1 MKTWLNGRLL
11 QSPDEPAISV
21 LDHGI
26 IVGDGVFETVKVE
39 LDQPFALTRH
49 LDRLMHS
56 AAGLGIGAPDLGAI
70 REGIAA
76 TLDGQDLVFGRIRI
90 TVTSGPGPLGSP
102 RGAHGLTTVVIAEPS
117 ERPPPV
123 SQIATVAWPRNERGS
138 LTGLKTTSYAEN
150 ALMVE
155 YALARGASEAVMPNT
170 VGQLCEGTG
179 ANIMYVI
186 GDQLVTPTL
195 AAGPLAGVTRA
206 LVLEWWA
213 AALAAGLASEGV
225 EVIDLG
231 VLPTP
236 GVAFLGLNWLDS
248 RRSALLH
255 GAADELDVVER
266 DAPIDILQTADE
278 VILVGTTRDVQAI
291 SKVDDRE
298 LAAPGLITA
307 TAQAIWAREAAKG
320 IDP

>member
-11 QSPDEPAISV
+11 ESPDEAAISA

-49 LDRLMHS
+49 LDRLVRS
-56 AAGLGIGAPDLGAI
+56 AEGLGIGTPDVGAI

-76 TLDGQDLVFGRIRI
+76 TLDGQSLPFGRIRV
-90 TVTSGPGPLGSP
+90 TVTSGHGPLGSP
-102 RGAHGLTTVVIAEPS
+102 RGNHGQTTVVIAEPS
-117 ERPPPV
+117 ERPPSI
-123 SQIATVAWPRNERGS
+123 SQIATVPWTRNEHGA
-138 LTGLKTTSYAEN
+138 LKGLKTTSYAEN

-155 YALARGASEAVMPNT
+155 YALAHGASEAVMANT

-195 AAGPLAGVTRA
+195 DAGPLAGVTRA
-206 LVLEWWA
+206 LVLEWC
-213 AALAAGLASEGV
+213 AG
-225 EVIDLG
+225 
-231 VLPTP
+231 
-236 GVAFLGLNWLDS
+236 
-248 RRSALLH
+248 
-255 GAADELDVVER
+255 ELDVVER
-266 DAPIDILQTADE
+266 DAPIEVLQTADE
-278 VILVGTTRDVQAI
+278 VILVGTTRDVQGI

-298 LAAPGLITA
+298 VAAPGPITVK
-307 TAQAIWAREAAKG
+307 AQEIWAREAAKG
-320 IDP
+320 MDP

>member
-11 QSPDEPAISV
+11 QSPDEPAISA

-49 LDRLMHS
+49 LDRLVRS
-56 AAGLGIGAPDLGAI
+56 AEGLGIGAPDLGAI

-76 TLDGQDLVFGRIRI
+76 TLDGQDLAFGRIRI
-90 TVTSGPGPLGSP
+90 IVTSGPGPLGSP
-102 RGAHGLTTVVIAEPS
+102 RGAAGLTTVVIAEPS
-117 ERPPPV
+117 ERPPSI
-123 SQIATVAWPRNERGS
+123 SQIATVPWPRNERGALS
-138 LTGLKTTSYAEN
+138 GLKTTSYAEN

-155 YALARGASEAVMPNT
+155 YALAHGATEAVMPNT
-170 VGQLCEGTG
+170 AGQLCEGTG

-206 LVLEWWA
+206 LVLEWC
-213 AALAAGLASEGV
+213 AG
-225 EVIDLG
+225 
-231 VLPTP
+231 
-236 GVAFLGLNWLDS
+236 
-248 RRSALLH
+248 
-255 GAADELDVVER
+255 ELDVVER

-291 SKVDDRE
+291 STVDDRE
-298 LAAPGLITA
+298 VAAPGPITA
-307 TAQAIWAREAAKG
+307 KAQEIWAREAAKG